1 MRGPS
6 RYNGGM
12 DRAAADDVNRAVVRA
27 RDPTFIDVLDR
38 VLDKGIVIDF
48 DVAVI
53 VAGLRTIGVTGHVT
67 VMSVEQYIG
76 YAKRGVRLDAPP
88 WFAPK

>member
-1 MRGPS
+1 
-6 RYNGGM
+6 M
-12 DRAAADDVNRAVVRA
+12 DRAVIRT

-48 DVAVI
+48 VIDVSVVGLKAV
-53 VAGLRTIGVTGHVT
+53 GFTGHVT
-67 VMSVEQYIG
+67 VMSVERYIG

-88 WFAPK
+88 WFATR

>member
-1 MRGPS
+1 MRSATP
-6 RYNGGM
+6 
-12 DRAAADDVNRAVVRA
+12 DDVDQPVVRL

-48 DVAVI
+48 DIDVTVI
-53 VAGLRTIGVTGHVT
+53 GLKAIGFSGHVT

-88 WFAPK
+88 WFATT